1 VGAVLGTALRP
12 MEAYRG
18 AVCYVRFTSTPAVL
32 FAHIADLA
40 DDAAIVDSSPWK
52 PCILKNHRAIVEN

>member
-1 VGAVLGTALRP
+1 